1 MVHFNLPQK
10 FITLTINI
18 FTNQTANIIDNK
30 NLFRSFK
37 MKRRVRQKD
46 FLSPILFNLTI
57 EPLLATFST
66 LPFKPNSILDNIQ
79 AFADDMTILIIELD
93 HFKQI
98 ETTISSYQDA
108 SNAKTN
114 LNKSILVSFNHQAKT
129 CLQNLKSDFNYKTLK
144 ELEKLTILGYHFM
157 GNLEIYPNTS
167 SNLLESLEKRLN
179 NLKTRS
185 MSLKGRSLLAGSLLA
200 SKLWYM
206 SYVFPPLMKHID
218 TVQRLLN
225 NWVRNDSKSLLSASI
240 IQLPKSQGGWN
251 LVNVKS
257 AIKARSAIT
266 TKKMFTSREKWTS
279 NRLASIYVYQIPR
292 SKIQK
297 QYKKKDWPSRF
308 RPAIKTWFEAS
319 RPLTPDQTTATT
331 TTFFKKNLYL
341 KCHWPTTD
349 CEIWRNLNQ
358 LNLPPQSHVNAWR
371 WHREA
376 LPLKDR
382 VW

>member
-114 LNKSILVSFNHQAKT
+114 PNKSTLVPLNQQVKT
-129 CLQNLKSDFNYKTLK
+129 YLQNSNSNFNYKILE
-144 ELEKLTILGYHFM
+144 ELEKLTILGYHFTD
-157 GNLEIYPNTS
+157 NLEMYPSTWS
-167 SNLLESLEKRLN
+167 DLLKSLE
-179 NLKTRS
+179 
-185 MSLKGRSLLAGSLLA
+185 
-200 SKLWYM
+200 
-206 SYVFPPLMKHID
+206 
-218 TVQRLLN
+218 
-225 NWVRNDSKSLLSASI
+225 
-240 IQLPKSQGGWN
+240 
-251 LVNVKS
+251 
-257 AIKARSAIT
+257 
-266 TKKMFTSREKWTS
+266 
-279 NRLASIYVYQIPR
+279 
-292 SKIQK
+292 
-297 QYKKKDWPSRF
+297 
-308 RPAIKTWFEAS
+308 
-319 RPLTPDQTTATT
+319 
-331 TTFFKKNLYL
+331 
-341 KCHWPTTD
+341 
-349 CEIWRNLNQ
+349 
-358 LNLPPQSHVNAWR
+358 
-371 WHREA
+371 
-376 LPLKDR
+376 
-382 VW
+382 